1 MADHTN
7 DIRNLRN
14 ELDNAASKFRK
25 ELEDGNKKLSS
36 MSKNAEELGK
46 KMQNVVD
53 PAAYIDKA
61 LGAMS
66 VKQAALT
73 NQVGIYTRTMDNA
86 ANGVEFIEDQLQ
98 EMADLQ
104 AKSTAAANKNGVALT
119 SIEQQRLA
127 TLLSQKT
134 TLEAQ
139 QIEYAEIYEKA
150 GKQYDKSKG
159 QLNTLETQQKILG
172 FIGAVWGTLISA
184 AEGYDKLLSDNA
196 KAQGRNKQE
205 IDAQY
210 TAIQKINKGLGAS
223 AISNQEILGSLSAV
237 TKEYAAIGS
246 LGIKVAESAAYISRA
261 TGLSNDE
268 SVKFLATMSE
278 IGGTSLMAQTNM
290 AGVAQL
296 AADAAGVPLG
306 AVLRDVANAS
316 SAVRT
321 IFKGNTTELVKT
333 AAEAKKLGTSLD
345 AMAKSAEALLDFE
358 SSIGA
363 ELKVS
368 ALLGQSLNFNESRR
382 LAFSGDLLGAEKALQ
397 LEIAKVGDLDKLNY
411 NQRKALAQATGKDFS
426 ELQKIETQKKN
437 LIEAERLFPEE
448 AKKMKKAQEELN
460 KLQKSGSE
468 ARKQELELIMRQ
480 KNAETEAA
488 LLQNA
493 KTDALNAFG
502 KAMMPIYELLTEIQ
516 IKWFKFI
523 KLVGESGTF
532 VSATVAV
539 LGLVAAFYLLK
550 FGASKVL
557 EFLGNALAKSVES
570 VGGGIGKGLTR
581 MSAGIR
587 SFGRAM
593 GNFPMA
599 AIGKLALI
607 MGILTLSVI
616 GIAYA
621 FSMLKD
627 VSGEQMQTFTIALL
641 VLGAALIGFAA
652 LLMFPPLQI
661 GFAILAAGMLAM
673 SLAAVGFGYA
683 MSMTGTT
690 VTAIGA
696 ALTAAAPIFAT
707 MLGIFTALPAVV
719 LSVAAALIGL
729 ALASPGLLGAALGI
743 GAVGLALS
751 GMVVSLALFPT
762 NELTRIATQLVGLSA
777 AASGIGVAAA
787 SLKQL
792 SGIELPTIDIGGGL
806 EAAALGIDAVGV
818 AMVAL
823 GVTLASFPTS
833 ELTSITTQLVGLSAA
848 ASGIGVA
855 VASLKQLSGIE
866 LPTIDI
872 GGLAAVSLLGGG
884 GKKEENSEIKAGL
897 EALGAKFDALTN
909 MMASGGIVV
918 NLDGTKV
925 NNALARSA
933 STRGAYGQAT
943 IV

>member
-1 MADHTN
+1 MADYTN

-73 NQVGIYTRTMDNA
+73 NQVGIYKTTMDTA
-86 ANGVEFIEDQLQ
+86 ANGVESIQDQLQ
-98 EMADLQ
+98 EMSDLQ
-104 AKSTAAANKNGVALT
+104 AKSKAAALSGGAALT
-119 SIEQQRLA
+119 ATEQKRLA
-127 TLLSQKT
+127 TLLSQKD
-134 TLEAQ
+134 TLVEQ
-139 QIEYAEIYEKA
+139 QIEYAEIYEKV
-150 GKQYDKSKG
+150 GKQYDMSKG

-210 TAIQKINKGLGAS
+210 TAIQKINTGLGAS
-223 AISNQEILGSLSAV
+223 AISNLEILGSLSAV
-237 TKEYAAIGS
+237 TKEYAAIGR
-246 LGIKVAESAAYISRA
+246 LGEKVAESAAYISRA

-306 AVLRDVANAS
+306 TVLRDVANAS

-437 LIEAERLFPEE
+437 LIEAERLLPKE
-448 AKKMKKAQEELN
+448 AKKMKEAQEELN

-488 LLQNA
+488 LLQSV

-502 KAMMPIYELLTEIQ
+502 KAMMPIYKLLTGIQ
-516 IKWFKFI
+516 IIWFKFI

-539 LGLVAAFYLLK
+539 LGLVAAFFLLK

-570 VGGGIGKGLTR
+570 VGGGIGKGLIR

-587 SFGRAM
+587 SLGKAM
-593 GNFPMA
+593 KDFPPMA
-599 AIGKLALI
+599 IVKLAGI
-607 MGILTLSVI
+607 MVILTLSVI
-616 GIAYA
+616 GLAYA
-621 FSMLKD
+621 MSLLGTT
-627 VSGEQMQTFTIALL
+627 SATQMIGFAAAL
-641 VLGAALIGFAA
+641 VILGAALLILGSFLIPPSPLAAGVYLFAGALAITSLAAIGFAK
-652 LLMFPPLQI
+652 
-661 GFAILAAGMLAM
+661 AIQMTAPAIT
-673 SLAAVGFGYA
+673 AV
-683 MSMTGTT
+683 
-690 VTAIGA
+690 GA

-707 MLGIFTALPAVV
+707 MLSIFMALPAVV
-719 LSVAAALIGL
+719 LSVATALIGL

-743 GAVGLALS
+743 GAVGAA
-751 GMVVSLALFPT
+751 MVGLGVTLALFPT
-762 NELTRIATQLVGLSA
+762 SELTRITTQLVALSE

-792 SGIELPTIDIGGGL
+792 SGIELP
-806 EAAALGIDAVGV
+806 
-818 AMVAL
+818 
-823 GVTLASFPTS
+823 
-833 ELTSITTQLVGLSAA
+833 
-848 ASGIGVA
+848 
-855 VASLKQLSGIE
+855 K
-866 LPTIDI
+866 IDI
-872 GGLAAVSLLGGG
+872 GGLAAVSLLGSG

-909 MMASGGIVV
+909 MMATGGIVV

-943 IV
+943 IA

>member
-1 MADHTN
+1 MADYTN

-66 VKQAALT
+66 IKQAALT
-73 NQVGIYTRTMDNA
+73 NQVGNYKTAMDNA
-86 ANGVEFIEDQLQ
+86 ANGANSINDQLL
-98 EMADLQ
+98 EMSDLQ
-104 AKSTAAANKNGVALT
+104 AKSTAAGYVGGVALT
-119 SIEQQRLA
+119 ETEKKRLA
-127 TLLSQKT
+127 TLT
-134 TLEAQ
+134 AQ
-139 QIEYAEIYEKA
+139 QSSLLAQRAEYAKIYNDSKNLKESTEK
-150 GKQYDKSKG
+150 
-159 QLNTLETQQKILG
+159 QLKTLETQQKILG

-184 AEGYDKLLSDNA
+184 AEGYDKMLSDNA

-246 LGIKVAESAAYISRA
+246 LGTKVAESAAYISRA

-306 AVLRDVANAS
+306 TVLRDVANAS

-502 KAMMPIYELLTEIQ
+502 KAMMPIYKLLTEIQ
-516 IKWFKFI
+516 IMWFKFI

-550 FGASKVL
+550 FGVSKVL
-557 EFLGNALAKSVES
+557 DFLGNALAKSVES
-570 VGGGIGKGLTR
+570 VGSGIGKGLIR

-587 SFGRAM
+587 SLGRAM
-593 GNFPMA
+593 GEFPFSAVAKLSILLLAMA
-599 AIGKLALI
+599 IAAYGVSEALKNLGTTSVGQILAFTIGMSVMMVALGALALMVSAGAPAFGILIGVMLGLGVAAIALGYGMNLATPAIDAIGK
-607 MGILTLSVI
+607 T
-616 GIAYA
+616 
-621 FSMLKD
+621 
-627 VSGEQMQTFTIALL
+627 
-641 VLGAALIGFAA
+641 
-652 LLMFPPLQI
+652 
-661 GFAILAAGMLAM
+661 
-673 SLAAVGFGYA
+673 
-683 MSMTGTT
+683 
-690 VTAIGA
+690 
-696 ALTAAAPIFAT
+696 LTASVPVFAT
-707 MLGIFTALPAVV
+707 MLSIFMALPAVV

-729 ALASPGLLGAALGI
+729 ALASPGLLGAAIGI
-743 GAVGLALS
+743 GAVGAAMVAL
-751 GMVVSLALFPT
+751 GVTLLLFPT
-762 NELTRIATQLVGLSA
+762 SELTRITTQLVALSEA
-777 AASGIGVAAA
+777 AAGIGVAAA

-792 SGIELPTIDIGGGL
+792 SGIELP
-806 EAAALGIDAVGV
+806 
-818 AMVAL
+818 
-823 GVTLASFPTS
+823 
-833 ELTSITTQLVGLSAA
+833 
-848 ASGIGVA
+848 
-855 VASLKQLSGIE
+855 K
-866 LPTIDI
+866 IDI

-884 GKKEENSEIKAGL
+884 LGGDSKKEENSEIKAGL

-943 IV
+943 IA

>member
-1 MADHTN
+1 MADYTA
-7 DIRNLRN
+7 DIRNLKS

-36 MSKNAEELGK
+36 MSKSAEELGK

-66 VKQAALT
+66 IKQAALN
-73 NQVGIYTRTMDNA
+73 NQAGIYERTMNTA
-86 ANGVEFIEDQLQ
+86 VRGVDSINDQLL

-104 AKSTAAANKNGVALT
+104 AKSKAASVPGSVALT
-119 SIEQQRLA
+119 EAEKKRLIMLTA
-127 TLLSQKT
+127 QKT
-134 TLEAQ
+134 TLLAQ
-139 QIEYAEIYEKA
+139 QAEYKKLYNNAEGLKNKTEE
-150 GKQYDKSKG
+150 
-159 QLNTLETQQKILG
+159 QLKTLETQQKILG
-172 FIGAVWGTLISA
+172 FIGAVWATLISA
-184 AEGYDKLLSDNA
+184 AEGYDKMLSDNA

-210 TAIQKINKGLGAS
+210 TAIQKINKSLDAS

-278 IGGTSLMAQTNM
+278 IGGTSLTAQTNM

-333 AAEAKKLGTSLD
+333 AAEARKLGTSLD
-345 AMAKSAEALLDFE
+345 AAAKSAEALLDFE

-363 ELKVS
+363 ELKAS
-368 ALLGQSLNFNESRR
+368 ALLGQGLNFNESRR
-382 LAFSGDLLGAEKALQ
+382 LAFSGDLIGAEKALQ
-397 LEIAKVGDLDKLNY
+397 LEIEKVGDLDKLNY
-411 NQRKALAQATGKDFS
+411 NQRKALAQATGKDFA
-426 ELQKIETQKKN
+426 ELQKIQTQKKN
-437 LIEAERLFPEE
+437 LIEAERMFPEE
-448 AKKMKKAQEELN
+448 AKKMKQAQEELN

-480 KNAETEAA
+480 KTAETEAA
-488 LLQNA
+488 KLQSV

-502 KAMMPIYELLTEIQ
+502 KAMLPIYKLLTEIQ
-516 IKWFKFI
+516 IIWFKFI
-523 KLVGESGTF
+523 KLIGEGGSWVAATASVVGLT
-532 VSATVAV
+532 
-539 LGLVAAFYLLK
+539 LAFYLLK
-550 FGASKVL
+550 FGISKVL
-557 EFLGNALAKSVES
+557 DFLGNALAKSVES
-570 VGGGIGKGLTR
+570 VGSGIGKGLIR

-587 SFGRAM
+587 SLGRAM
-593 GNFPMA
+593 GEFPLSAVIKLSILLLAMA
-599 AIGKLALI
+599 AAAYGVSEALKNLGTTSVEQILAFTIGMSVMMVALGALALMVTAGAPEFGILIGVMLGLGVAAIALGYGMNLAIPVIDAIGK
-607 MGILTLSVI
+607 T
-616 GIAYA
+616 
-621 FSMLKD
+621 
-627 VSGEQMQTFTIALL
+627 
-641 VLGAALIGFAA
+641 
-652 LLMFPPLQI
+652 
-661 GFAILAAGMLAM
+661 
-673 SLAAVGFGYA
+673 
-683 MSMTGTT
+683 
-690 VTAIGA
+690 
-696 ALTAAAPIFAT
+696 LTASVPVFAT
-707 MLGIFTALPAVV
+707 MLSIFTALPAVV

-729 ALASPGLLGAALGI
+729 ALASPGLLGAAIGIIAVGGALGI
-743 GAVGLALS
+743 LGLAMRSLS
-751 GMVVSLALFPT
+751 T
-762 NELTRIATQLVGLSA
+762 NDLTRITTQLVALSEA
-777 AASGIGVAAA
+777 AAGIGVAAA

-792 SGIELPTIDIGGGL
+792 SGIELP
-806 EAAALGIDAVGV
+806 
-818 AMVAL
+818 
-823 GVTLASFPTS
+823 
-833 ELTSITTQLVGLSAA
+833 
-848 ASGIGVA
+848 
-855 VASLKQLSGIE
+855 K
-866 LPTIDI
+866 IDI

-884 GKKEENSEIKAGL
+884 LGGDSKKEENSEIKAGL

-918 NLDGTKV
+918 NLDGTRV

-943 IV
+943 IA